1 MYDNFL
7 NKMFKFSS
15 KNLKLVSNVLKQ
27 TSGLLIQNNNC
38 CGVIKLRCISTGI
51 SNFTDQTADK
61 IKSPLGN
68 LIAKDKDI
76 RENQIKESSENEDEA
91 RKKRE
96 HAWRT
101 MKITLSLF
109 GISFT
114 ILGGYLIFTLGA
126 PTTDPDQIN
135 LHHDI
140 ANKPVWQQYII
151 RTYRELDFYTRL
163 IQEPSRQ
170 KLLPDPLQYP
180 YLQPKYT
187 LVLEITDVLVHP
199 DWTYNTGWRFKKRP
213 GLDYFLESLHGVYEI
228 VVYTAEQGMTL
239 FPLCEAI
246 DPKNIIAYKLP
257 RDTTYFSGGYHVK
270 SLDRLNRD
278 LSKVIA
284 IDWQPQNLKFH
295 PENLLAIK
303 RWDGSDTDQ
312 TMIDLVAFLK
322 SIAENEIEDVREVL
336 THYRAFDDPIEA
348 FKEKRK
354 MLLEQLEAE
363 AAAKREQE
371 ASKVKRWRPSI
382 FNKSF

>member
-1 MYDNFL
+1 M
-7 NKMFKFSS
+7 
-15 KNLKLVSNVLKQ
+15 
-27 TSGLLIQNNNC
+27 
-38 CGVIKLRCISTGI
+38 
-51 SNFTDQTADK
+51 
-61 IKSPLGN
+61 
-68 LIAKDKDI
+68 
-76 RENQIKESSENEDEA
+76 
-91 RKKRE
+91 
-96 HAWRT
+96 
-101 MKITLSLF
+101 
-109 GISFT
+109 
-114 ILGGYLIFTLGA
+114 
-126 PTTDPDQIN
+126 
-135 LHHDI
+135 
-140 ANKPVWQQYII
+140 
-151 RTYRELDFYTRL
+151 
-163 IQEPSRQ
+163 
-170 KLLPDPLQYP
+170 
-180 YLQPKYT
+180 
-187 LVLEITDVLVHP
+187 
-199 DWTYNTGWRFKKRP
+199 
-213 GLDYFLESLHGVYEI
+213 DYFLESLHGVYEI

-322 SIAENEIEDVREVL
+322 SMFVQNLFHTISKILFFSGIADNEIEDVREVL

-354 MLLEQLEAE
+354 MLLEQLEAD
-363 AAAKREQE
+363 AAAKREEE

-382 FNKSF
+382 FNKNF

>member
-1 MYDNFL
+1 M
-7 NKMFKFSS
+7 
-15 KNLKLVSNVLKQ
+15 
-27 TSGLLIQNNNC
+27 
-38 CGVIKLRCISTGI
+38 IS
-51 SNFTDQTADK
+51 
-61 IKSPLGN
+61 
-68 LIAKDKDI
+68 KDKEI
-76 RENQIKESSENEDEA
+76 VENQINEINLNEEEA

-96 HAWRT
+96 QAWRT

-126 PTTDPDQIN
+126 PTTDPDQMN
-135 LHHDI
+135 LHQDI
-140 ANKPVWQQYII
+140 ADKPVWQQYLI

-170 KLLPDPLQYP
+170 QLLPDPLQYP
-180 YLQPKYT
+180 YIQPKYT

-213 GLDYFLESLHGVYEI
+213 GLDYLLESLHGVYEI
-228 VVYTAEQGMTL
+228 VVYTAEQGITL

-246 DPKNIIAYKLP
+246 DPKNIISYKLP

-303 RWDGSDTDQ
+303 RWDGSDSDQ

-322 SIAENEIEDVREVL
+322 SIADNDIDDVREVL
-336 THYRAFDDPIEA
+336 THYRSFDDPIEA

-382 FNKSF
+382 FDKSF